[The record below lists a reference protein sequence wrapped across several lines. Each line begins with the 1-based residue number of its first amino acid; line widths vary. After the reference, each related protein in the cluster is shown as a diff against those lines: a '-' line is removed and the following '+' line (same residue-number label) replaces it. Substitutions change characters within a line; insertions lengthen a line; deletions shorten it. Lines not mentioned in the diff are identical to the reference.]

1 MIKERKKDM
10 TVKECYDAMGA
21 DYEDVMRRLRT
32 DERVKK
38 FLLKILDDK
47 TFQLL
52 NQSMEEKNM
61 DEAFRAAHTLK
72 GVCQNLSLTRLY
84 GSSNQLSEQLR
95 ENREYSQKVEELVA
109 QVKEDYDITI
119 ASITGLKE

>member
-1 MIKERKKDM
+1 M